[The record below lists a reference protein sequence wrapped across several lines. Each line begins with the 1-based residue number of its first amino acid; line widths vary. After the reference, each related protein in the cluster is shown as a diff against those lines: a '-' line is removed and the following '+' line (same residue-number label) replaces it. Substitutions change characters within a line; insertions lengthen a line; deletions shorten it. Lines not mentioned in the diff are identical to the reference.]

1 MLGESLH
8 ESLQVLGFVFTM
20 DVDPPEAKR
29 GPESKH
35 GERRRSRSS
44 STESKLSR
52 RTRRRPKG
60 LTIDPAAASTETK
73 SSSSKGMGT
82 DVPSFDIHDN
92 CFTKEDVAIHAR
104 GVAMK
109 GVQKTFVVD
118 PSELQLGE
126 IIGRGA
132 SSYVQQGVH
141 LPTGTP
147 LALKVINI
155 CDKGKRS
162 QLIKEIKLLYDAQCP
177 SLISFYG
184 AFYRE
189 GAISVALEF
198 MDGGALSNVIAQM
211 GHIPEP
217 PLANITYQLLWAL
230 AYLKRKSRVHR
241 DVKPSNVLINS
252 RGFAKLSDFGVAS
265 ELQNSIAMCATF
277 VGTFKYMSPERIQN
291 EPYSYSSDIWSLALT
306 LAECATGEYPYPEA
320 SSYIEMVQTILE
332 APAPS
337 LDPRRYSPEFCQ
349 FISHCVKKSP
359 RDRLPADILLGSP
372 WLVKHGAISYEAA
385 VKNVKAWIDG
395 LAGEA

>member
-1 MLGESLH
+1 
-8 ESLQVLGFVFTM
+8 M
-20 DVDPPEAKR
+20 DIDPPEGKR
-29 GPESKH
+29 SSSSEGKTSSH
-35 GERRRSRSS
+35 SRSPSEGKTSSSS
-44 STESKLSR
+44 STESKASSSSR
-52 RTRRRPKG
+52 RRRPRG
-60 LTIDPAAASTETK
+60 LTIDPAAASTAEAK
-73 SSSSKGMGT
+73 KMSSGMGT
-82 DVPSFDIHDN
+82 NVPSFDIHNN
-92 CFTKEDVAIHAR
+92 CFTKEDVAIHAK

-126 IIGRGA
+126 VIGRGA
-132 SSYVQQGVH
+132 SSFVQQGVH

-162 QLIKEIKLLYDAQCP
+162 QLVREIKSLYDAQCP

-211 GHIPEP
+211 GYIPEP
-217 PLANITYQLLWAL
+217 ALANITFQLLWAL
-230 AYLKRKSRVHR
+230 AYLKTKSRVHR
-241 DVKPSNVLINS
+241 DIKPSNVLINS

-291 EPYSYSSDIWSLALT
+291 EPYSYSSDIWSLALC
-306 LAECATGEYPYPEA
+306 LVECATGQYPYPEA
-320 SSYIEMVQTILE
+320 GSSYIELVQTILE

-337 LDPRRYSPEFCQ
+337 LDPRKYSPEFCQ
-349 FISHCVKKSP
+349 FIGQCVKKQP

-372 WLVKHGAISYEAA
+372 WLVKHGATSYDRA
-385 VKNVKAWIDG
+385 VANVKSWIDG
-395 LAGEA
+395 LSGP